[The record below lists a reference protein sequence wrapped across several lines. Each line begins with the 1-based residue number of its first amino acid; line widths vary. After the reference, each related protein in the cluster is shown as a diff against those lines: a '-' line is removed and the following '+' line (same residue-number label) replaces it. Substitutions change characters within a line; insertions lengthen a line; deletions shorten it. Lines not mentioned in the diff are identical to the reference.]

1 MLLTL
6 WATVGVGGWMGWTG
20 RESESDG
27 ESDNEAALLNTLE
40 MCSKMENNGL

>member
-6 WATVGVGGWMGWTG
+6 WATVRVGGWRGVD
-20 RESESDG
+20 RKSDE
-27 ESDNEAALLNTLE
+27 ESDNEAAVLNPLE